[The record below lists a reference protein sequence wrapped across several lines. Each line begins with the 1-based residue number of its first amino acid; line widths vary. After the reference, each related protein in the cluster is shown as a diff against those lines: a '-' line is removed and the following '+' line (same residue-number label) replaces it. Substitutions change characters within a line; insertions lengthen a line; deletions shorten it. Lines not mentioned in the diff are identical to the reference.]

1 MVDILRR
8 MGARLTQ
15 DATSVTVFPSPLSGI
30 AVDMAHCPDLVP
42 TVAACAALGRW
53 GRRPSKTRPICAARE
68 SDRWQALGRQPG
80 SGPGARAE
88 GSSHGLRIEHM
99 ARPRRVVFK
108 TYDDHRMAMSMALFG
123 LAGIDTRFDN
133 PGCVAKSFPRF
144 FDEWSKV
151 TS

>member
-1 MVDILRR
+1 
-8 MGARLTQ
+8 MG
-15 DATSVTVFPSPLSGI
+15 
-30 AVDMAHCPDLVP
+30 HCPDLVP
-42 TVAACAALGRW
+42 TVAACAALAVGPTTIENVAHLRI
-53 GRRPSKTRPICAARE
+53 KE
-68 SDRWQALGRQPG
+68 SDRLAALADNLGRA
-80 SGPGARAE
+80 GARAE
-88 GSSHGLRIEHM
+88 VLPDGLRIEPYLIPPHD
-99 ARPRRVVFK
+99 AVSFA